1 MSGNNRKNGD
11 SCEKRVA
18 GLFGYPIFFTALV
31 TFANCDDDDYL
42 YG

>member
-1 MSGNNRKNGD
+1 MWK
-11 SCEKRVA
+11 K
-18 GLFGYPIFFTALV
+18 GLLACSVIQFFFTALV

>member
-1 MSGNNRKNGD
+1 MWK
-11 SCEKRVA
+11 KRVA

-31 TFANCDDDDYL
+31 TFANCVDDDYL